1 MRARLMALILS
12 PKPPPFALGLLVAA
26 VLITVETV
34 LLFALRPGTPEGA
47 RSVVYLCGVLI
58 ISSLWGPGLG
68 ILTSVLSAL
77 AFNYFHIRPYWT
89 FELVPRRDL
98 LSVTVFIGAGLLT
111 SFLADLARARAAE
124 ATQRQQEADLA
135 AELARL
141 MLRAG
146 DLRSV
151 LAPAARRIAEVFAL
165 RSAAIELGAV
175 TEDDGRAA
183 LPLWDHQTR
192 LGTLLVPAALPEGTL
207 ERLRQRLVP
216 SLESLL
222 RAAVDREAI
231 TDSLRASREEA
242 TSLMEEQSALRRVA
256 TLVAQGSPPTE
267 VFGAVAE
274 ELRQICGLRNTALI
288 RYEQD
293 GTGTLVSGRYEPGA
307 IEIPPGTR
315 LLLDGD
321 CLSGIIK
328 RTGSSARVSY
338 VNAAGPTAAMVREM
352 GIRSGIAAPV
362 MVEGR
367 LWGASLVTTRSPAPI
382 SQDAMAR
389 LVDFTKLLAT
399 AIANADSRAQLTASR
414 ARIVAAADNTR
425 RQLERDLHD
434 GTQQRLI
441 SLALHLRWVEASV
454 VPPGHD
460 TIRRELALAANGL
473 TDACN
478 DLREISR
485 GLHPAILSKGGLG
498 PALKALA
505 RRSPIPVELTVHID
519 QRLPERVEVTTYYI
533 VSEALTNAA
542 KHAQAT
548 MVRVDAEARDAVLG
562 LRIHDDGVGGAD
574 TGSGTGLIGLQ
585 DRTEAL
591 GGRLEVVSPI
601 GDGTTLRVRIP
612 IDAMDPGD
620 AA

>member
-58 ISSLWGPGLG
+58 ISSLWGAGLG

-77 AFNYFHIRPYWT
+77 AFNYFHIRPYWS
-89 FELVPRRDL
+89 FNLVPRRDL
-98 LSVTVFIGAGLLT
+98 LSVAVFIAAGLLT

-124 ATQRQQEADLA
+124 AADRRQEADLA

-141 MLRAG
+141 MLRAD

-151 LAPAARRIAEVFAL
+151 LAPASQRIAEVFTL
-165 RSAAIELGAV
+165 RSAAIDLGPIA
-175 TEDDGRAA
+175 EDDARAE
-183 LPLWDHQTR
+183 LPLRDHETR
-192 LGTLLVPAALPEGTL
+192 LGALLIPADLPEGTL

-222 RAAVDREAI
+222 RAAIDREVI
-231 TDSLRASREEA
+231 NNSLRASREEA
-242 TSLMEEQSALRRVA
+242 TLLMEEQAALRRVA

-274 ELRQICGLRNTALI
+274 ELRQILGLRNTALI
-288 RYEQD
+288 RYEPD
-293 GTGTLVSGRYEPGA
+293 GTCTLVSGRHEPG
-307 IEIPPGTR
+307 IEMPPGTR
-315 LLLDGD
+315 IKLDGD

-338 VNAAGPTAAMVREM
+338 ARAAGPTAAMLREM
-352 GIRSGIAAPV
+352 GIRTGIAAPV

-367 LWGASLVTTRSPAPI
+367 LWGATLVTTRSPVPI
-382 SQDAMAR
+382 SEAAMAR

-454 VPPGHD
+454 VPPGYHR
-460 TIRRELALAANGL
+460 IRKELTLAANGL

-505 RRSPIPVELTVHID
+505 RRSPVPVELTLNID

-542 KHAQAT
+542 KHARAT
-548 MVRVDAEARDAVLG
+548 VVHVDAEARDAALG
-562 LRIHDDGVGGAD
+562 LSIHDDGIGGAG
-574 TGSGTGLIGLQ
+574 TGSGTGLIGLL
-585 DRTEAL
+585 DRTEAV
-591 GGRLEVVSPI
+591 GGKLEVVSPI
-601 GDGTTLRVRIP
+601 GGGTTLRVSIP
-612 IDAMDPGD
+612 IDATDPCD